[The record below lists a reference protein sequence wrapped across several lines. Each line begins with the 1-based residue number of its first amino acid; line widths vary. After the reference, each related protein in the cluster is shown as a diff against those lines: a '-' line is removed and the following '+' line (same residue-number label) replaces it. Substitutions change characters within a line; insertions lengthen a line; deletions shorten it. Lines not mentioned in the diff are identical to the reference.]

1 MINFN
6 TPINTVSFGHVGLSI
21 LHAGFRAGI
30 DANVFP
36 IGNVDVSA
44 YSFGNDFLSWLGNSI
59 QRAKGEYSSK
69 DASFKL
75 WHLSGAESQVGD
87 GQNLITFHELSKLT
101 PTEVNIAK
109 QQKNVFV
116 TSRYTEGVFRAAGVD
131 NVKYLPLGFDSTHFK
146 NIEGA
151 RSFQKDGNI
160 VFGLFGKWEK
170 RKHTEEVIRA
180 WVERFGGKQGY
191 KLNLNVTNPFFNPQ
205 QNQQLLAR
213 ALDGKQVWNVNPHPY
228 LKTLNELNYCLNACD
243 IVIDMSGGEGFS
255 IPSFSATALGKHA
268 ILSDYSSLKDWGPQA
283 GGIMVPTVG
292 LEDAA
297 DGVFFHKGGEFNQGE
312 IAKFNKVGFYDGCDE
327 AIMRAK
333 LGANTLGLG
342 LKSAWTWDKTVKTLT
357 E

>member
-1 MINFN
+1 MINFS
-6 TPINTVSFGHVGLSI
+6 TPINNLSFGHVGICI
-21 LHAGFRAGI
+21 LNAAYNAGI

-36 IGNVDVSA
+36 TGNPDVSA
-44 YSFGNDFLSWLGNSI
+44 YSYDSRFLSWLGNSI
-59 QRAKGEYSSK
+59 QRAKKEYSAA
-69 DASFKL
+69 DETFKL
-75 WHLSGAESQVGD
+75 WHLNGSETQIGAN
-87 GQNLITFHELSKLT
+87 QNLITFHELSKLT
-101 PTEVNIAK
+101 ETETNIAK
-109 QQKNVFV
+109 QQKSVFV
-116 TSRYTEGVFRAAGVD
+116 TSRYTEDVFRAAGVN

-151 RSFQKDGNI
+151 RSYNKDGNI

-180 WVERFGGKQGY
+180 WVEKYGGKQGF
-191 KLNLNVTNPFFNPQ
+191 KLNLNVFNPFFSPE
-205 QNQQLLAR
+205 QNQQLL
-213 ALDGKQVWNVNPHPY
+213 GKAVGGKPVWNINPHPY

-268 ILSDYSSLKDWGPQA
+268 VLSNFSSLKDWGPQA

-292 LEDAA
+292 MEDAA

-312 IAKFNKVGFYDGCDE
+312 IAKFNKAGFYDACDE

-333 LGANTLGLG
+333 LGPNTLGMG
-342 LKSAWTWDKTVKTLT
+342 LKTAWTWDKTVKTLVD
-357 E
+357 